1 MNGGKTIVIECI
13 IVGANINIDSFVGM
27 QCNKIFYNAVI
38 YFIVEEVFAALP
50 MDVIST
56 ADMQS

>member
-1 MNGGKTIVIECI
+1 MNGGKTIDIECI
-13 IVGANINIDSFVGM
+13 IVGANIDIDSFVGI

-50 MDVIST
+50 MYVISA
-56 ADMQS
+56 ADM